1 LTGQG
6 SRRTRMADRY
16 SAFSFV
22 DRITPLQPGTRARG
36 HFQVPAA
43 AAGFP
48 PSLVA
53 EAIGQLA
60 AWVSMDRLDYRL
72 RPVAGI
78 ASEALFQRE
87 VQPGQTLDLEV
98 EIESCSETDVAYGGR
113 ALVDGE
119 VAVQLMHCLGPML
132 PMEEF
137 DHPDDVRARFEL
149 LCGPGAPAGRF
160 SGVPDFEVLPL
171 EHDPGE
177 QFKALLRV
185 PESAPFFGDHF
196 PRRPVLPATLLLNT
210 QLATALK
217 LGGESHHWEQV
228 AVLAARRM
236 LDVKMRAFISPGQE
250 LEIRIALAP
259 PKQGVATA
267 RLTTYL
273 DGRRVSH
280 ARAEIA
286 SREEMAG

>member
-1 LTGQG
+1 MTGQG
-6 SRRTRMADRY
+6 SRHTRMSDRY

-22 DRITPLQPGTRARG
+22 DRITSLQPGTGARG
-36 HFQVPAA
+36 QFQVPAA
-43 AAGFP
+43 VAGFP

-78 ASEALFQRE
+78 AAEAIFQRE

-98 EIESCSETDVAYGGR
+98 GIESCSESDVVYGGR

-119 VAVQLMHCLGPML
+119 IAVQLKHCLGPML

-149 LCGPGAPAGRF
+149 LRGPGAPAGRF
-160 SGVPDFEVLPL
+160 GGVPDFEVSPL
-171 EHDPGE
+171 EHDPGK

-185 PESAPFFGDHF
+185 PESAPFFFDHF
-196 PRRPVLPATLLLNT
+196 PRRPVLPATLLLNA

-217 LGGESHHWEQV
+217 LGSESHYWEQG
-228 AVLAARRM
+228 AVLTARRM

-259 PKQGVATA
+259 PQQGVATA

-273 DGRRVSH
+273 DGRKVSH
-280 ARAEIA
+280 ARAEIG